1 MCLLLFNLFILITM
15 KKYIYIAFATLSLVS
30 CKLDDNLNVN
40 DPSVEVVTPD
50 LYLSAAQSTN
60 YDVEVSDIFQL
71 SNVWMNNWA
80 GNVYWFASP
89 LSAEYQMQVTSA
101 FVPSNNYWNNS
112 YLAMA
117 RYANIYNHP
126 QADKYAHHSAI
137 AKILM
142 ANSMQYIVDFYGDAP
157 FSEAF
162 KFGANLTPKY
172 DKGEDI
178 YKSLVL
184 MLNDAVQDINTTTP
198 EIAVSSEDIING
210 GDMQKWVKMANTIKL
225 RILLRQSKVTDPTI
239 RSFVTSELQTLQNAS
254 FITETDG
261 DVTINPGYNN
271 SNAAQQNPLVN
282 NYGYVNFD
290 ASAINTNG
298 WRLLDISSHFAG
310 LLNGTNPKTSGTV
323 DTRRGIMYLPAGG
336 TIRGITQG
344 EGQVPGATESSFSRM
359 RWLFYN
365 IDANGNSINSDAD
378 GYVMTVAES
387 EFLQAEAAELYPA
400 IFTNA
405 VGHYNAGVRASFD
418 FFAVPATPAN
428 PDPAQTYLN
437 SISSKPYGWNGAD
450 GHIAAIQYQ
459 RMVALHY
466 VKPQETYINYLKTG
480 YPVTPLALT
489 ATQPNKPWRLVYPS
503 REYNTNTANVPV
515 INQADVFVKNQ
526 FTPFWNRN

>member
-1 MCLLLFNLFILITM
+1 M
-15 KKYIYIAFATLSLVS
+15 KKLFYMSFAALSLVACS
-30 CKLDDNLNVN
+30 LDDNRNINEPGV
-40 DPSVEVVTPD
+40 DQVSPD
-50 LYLSAAQSTN
+50 MYLSAAQTTN

-80 GNVYWFASP
+80 GNVYYFSSP
-89 LSAEYQMQVTSA
+89 LSAEYQLQITSA
-101 FVPSNNYWNNS
+101 FAPSNNYWNQS
-112 YLAMA
+112 YIAMG
-117 RYANIYNHP
+117 RYANIYNSP
-126 QADKYAHHSAI
+126 QAAQYPHHAAI

-162 KFGANLTPKY
+162 KRSENLTPKY

-178 YKSLVL
+178 YRALVVL
-184 MLNDAVQDINTTTP
+184 IN
-198 EIAVSSEDIING
+198 EAIATIDNNPNPNKTVGSEDVINNG
-210 GDMQKWVKMANTIKL
+210 NMTKWKKVANTIKL
-225 RILLRQSKVTDPTI
+225 RLLLRQSKVTDANI
-239 RSFVTSELQTLQNAS
+239 RSFVNAELQSLQGKS
-254 FITETDG
+254 FISAADG

-271 SNAAQQNPLVN
+271 GNATQQNPLVN

-310 LLNGTNPKTSGTV
+310 LLNGSDPKTAGTV
-323 DTRRGIMYLPAGG
+323 DARRGIMYLPAGG

-344 EGQVPGATESSFSRM
+344 QGQLPGATESSFSRM
-359 RWLFYN
+359 RWILFNY
-365 IDANGNSINSDAD
+365 DPATQSSINSDKD
-378 GYVMTVAES
+378 GYIMTVSES

-400 IFTNA
+400 LFSNA
-405 VGHYNAGVRASFD
+405 YGHYEAGVRSNFT
-418 FFAVPATPAN
+418 FFAVPVTTTN
-428 PDPAQTYLN
+428 PDPAGAYLT
-437 SISSKPYGWNGAD
+437 SISAKPYGWNGSD

-466 VKPQETYINYLKTG
+466 VKPQETYVNYLKTG

-489 ATQPNKPWRLVYPS
+489 ATKPNKPWRLIYPA
-503 REYNTNTANVPV
+503 REYNTNSANVPV
-515 INQADVFVKNQ
+515 VNQNDIFVKNQ